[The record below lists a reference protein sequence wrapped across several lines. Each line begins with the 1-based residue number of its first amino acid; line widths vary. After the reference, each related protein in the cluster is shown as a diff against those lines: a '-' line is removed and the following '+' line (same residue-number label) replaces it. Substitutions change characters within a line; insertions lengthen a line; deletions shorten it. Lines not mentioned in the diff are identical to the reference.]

1 MNRSSAETW
10 SLRRRLVGKILS
22 TFFGRPP
29 KRPRLKPEEVHR
41 ILLFRHD
48 RLGDYVV
55 TTPLIEAIREHIPEA
70 TIDVLAS
77 PVNADFIRQDPR
89 INDVI
94 VWKKSIPGRLRVIRT
109 CRKRNYD
116 LTLQLVTRHTTT
128 PAILASLCTPNG
140 RVIGRGH
147 SYNNG
152 LFDHLARRTDD
163 HMAEQTFYIFADAL
177 DFGEEI
183 AMPSYALPLDPEMDR
198 ATIAMLRRNKLE
210 EERYILLNLSASES
224 YRALGIGKSIELA
237 QKLREQFEPRGM
249 RVALMGAP
257 EDNEKVRTVAEE
269 SGATAIRFSSVLAV
283 ASGIRHAC
291 ILISP
296 DTGPVHFASAVGTP
310 VVAYYAEH
318 GKPSKWRP
326 LGVPNRVVLTQ
337 VDKSGED
344 VDVDEVVAATES
356 LYFEGS
362 SSTEIKK
369 ATT

>member
-1 MNRSSAETW
+1 MNTTSATNW

-22 TFFGRPP
+22 TLFGRPP
-29 KRPRLKPEEVHR
+29 KRPKLQPKDVHR

-55 TTPLIEAIREHIPEA
+55 TTPLIEAIRTHLPEA

-77 PVNADFIRQDPR
+77 PVNAEFIRQDPR

-94 VWKKSIPGRLRVIRT
+94 VWKKSLSERLRAIRE
-109 CRKRNYD
+109 CRRRNYD

-140 RVIGRGH
+140 RVVGRGH

-183 AMPSYALPLDPEMDR
+183 PMPHYALPLDPELER
-198 ATIAMLRRNKLE
+198 ATISMLRENGLE
-210 EERYILLNLSASES
+210 QERYILLNLSASES
-224 YRALGIGKSIELA
+224 YRALGTEKSIELA
-237 QKLREQFEPRGM
+237 RKLREHFEPLGIQI
-249 RVALMGAP
+249 ALMGAP

-269 SGATAIRFSSVLAV
+269 SGGTAIRFPSVRAV
-283 ASGIRHAC
+283 ASGIHHAAL
-291 ILISP
+291 LISP

-326 LGVPNRVVLTQ
+326 LGVPNRVVLTRI
-337 VDKSGED
+337 DKSGED
-344 VDVDEVVAATES
+344 VDVDEVIAAAEALHHETLNVRE
-356 LYFEGS
+356 
-362 SSTEIKK
+362 
-369 ATT
+369 